1 MEIFGTQIRKIYDET
16 FFNTVSKKSAGEI
29 WEKEKHKDSVAFD
42 EGYSVL
48 KIWESDYKENKET
61 CINLCIS
68 YLK

>member
-1 MEIFGTQIRKIYDET
+1 MRCK
-16 FFNTVSKKSAGEI
+16 KKSY
-29 WEKEKHKDSVAFD
+29 KDSVAFD